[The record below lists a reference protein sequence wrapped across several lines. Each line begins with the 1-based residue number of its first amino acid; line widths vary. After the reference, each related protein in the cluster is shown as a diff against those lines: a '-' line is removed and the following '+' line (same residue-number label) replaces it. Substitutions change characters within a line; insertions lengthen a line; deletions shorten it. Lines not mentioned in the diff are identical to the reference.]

1 MAFLPTKTGARII
14 QRLWT
19 GLLTSSSTIIKNIF
33 SAQIMVHC
41 LNCMMATVFMAHVQV
56 NILMQ
61 YAWKLKITGYLHRFN
76 MSAFQK
82 YFPLIA
88 ITASVIAYIW
98 PAWLSEQKSYIVY
111 LLGIVMFCMGSSLTL
126 ADFRRAFSRYP
137 VLLLGLTLQFG
148 LMPFIAWQM
157 SLLAGLSVALTTG
170 MILVGSVSGG
180 TASNVICY
188 LCKGDVALSITLTA
202 ISTCLAVITTPL
214 LVYAYLSQ
222 TIEIPVQSMMLS
234 IFQVVI
240 LPVGLGVLLNR
251 FIPIVVIPFQ
261 KFGAD
266 IAILIICILIAIIVA
281 LNHDELGSISPLIIG
296 LVLVHNISGLLLGY
310 LITYL
315 LTRDPGVSKTIAIE
329 VGMQNSGLAVALAVK
344 FFGHTAALPG
354 ALFSIVHNITG
365 SLLASYWSKTTI
377 KK

>member
-1 MAFLPTKTGARII
+1 MCIRD
-14 QRLWT
+14 R
-19 GLLTSSSTIIKNIF
+19 
-33 SAQIMVHC
+33 
-41 LNCMMATVFMAHVQV
+41 
-56 NILMQ
+56 
-61 YAWKLKITGYLHRFN
+61 
-76 MSAFQK
+76 
-82 YFPLIA
+82 
-88 ITASVIAYIW
+88 
-98 PAWLSEQKSYIVY
+98 
-111 LLGIVMFCMGSSLTL
+111 
-126 ADFRRAFSRYP
+126 ADFRRAFSRYT

-251 FIPIVVIPFQ
+251 YIPIVVIPFQ

-315 LTRDPGVSKTIAIE
+315 LTRDPRVSKTIAIE
-329 VGMQNSGLAVALAVK
+329 VGMQNS
-344 FFGHTAALPG
+344 
-354 ALFSIVHNITG
+354 
-365 SLLASYWSKTTI
+365 
-377 KK
+377 

>member
-1 MAFLPTKTGARII
+1 
-14 QRLWT
+14 
-19 GLLTSSSTIIKNIF
+19 
-33 SAQIMVHC
+33 
-41 LNCMMATVFMAHVQV
+41 
-56 NILMQ
+56 
-61 YAWKLKITGYLHRFN
+61 
-76 MSAFQK
+76 
-82 YFPLIA
+82 
-88 ITASVIAYIW
+88 
-98 PAWLSEQKSYIVY
+98 
-111 LLGIVMFCMGSSLTL
+111 
-126 ADFRRAFSRYP
+126 
-137 VLLLGLTLQFG
+137 
-148 LMPFIAWQM
+148 
-157 SLLAGLSVALTTG
+157 
-170 MILVGSVSGG
+170 
-180 TASNVICY
+180 
-188 LCKGDVALSITLTA
+188 
-202 ISTCLAVITTPL
+202 
-214 LVYAYLSQ
+214 
-222 TIEIPVQSMMLS
+222 MMLS

-251 FIPIVVIPFQ
+251 YIPIVVIPFQ

-296 LVLVHNISGLLLGY
+296 LVLAHNISGLFLGY

-315 LTRDPGVSKTIAIE
+315 LTRDPRVSKTIAIE

>member
-1 MAFLPTKTGARII
+1 
-14 QRLWT
+14 
-19 GLLTSSSTIIKNIF
+19 
-33 SAQIMVHC
+33 
-41 LNCMMATVFMAHVQV
+41 
-56 NILMQ
+56 
-61 YAWKLKITGYLHRFN
+61 
-76 MSAFQK
+76 MSVLQK

-88 ITASVIAYIW
+88 IIASVIAYTW
-98 PAWLSEQKSYIVY
+98 PQWLSEQKPYIVY
-111 LLGIVMFCMGSSLTL
+111 LLGVVMFCMGSSLTL
-126 ADFRRAFSRYP
+126 ADFKRAFNHYP

-148 LMPFIAWQM
+148 LMPFISWQL
-157 SLLAGLSVALTTG
+157 SLLAGLSVTLTTG

-202 ISTCLAVITTPL
+202 ISTCLAVVATPL

-222 TIEIPVQSMMLS
+222 TIEIPVQGMIVS
-234 IFQVVI
+234 IFQVVV

-251 FIPIVVIPFQ
+251 YIPIVVIPFK

-281 LNHDELGSISPLIIG
+281 LNHDDLGSISPLIFG
-296 LVLVHNISGLLLGY
+296 LVLIHNISGLFLGY

-315 LTRDPGVSKTIAIE
+315 LTRDLKLSKTIAIE

-344 FFGHTAALPG
+344 FFGHAAALPG

-365 SLLASYWSKTTI
+365 SLIASYWSKTTT